1 MLNLT
6 EPPPGILFPNAKPC
20 DFDKSLTD
28 CTKFL
33 LNYGFY
39 KFGLEV
45 IFLINLL
52 LEFLLK
58 LISVYLKISLAS
70 LGFAAWLRMDLLGAL
85 LVVWLFVLISIS
97 RNARKRLWPFLVFY
111 LAFMLPLQ
119 YLLAIGLPS
128 NMCIGL
134 YFFNIFFTIFAK

>member
-39 KFGLEV
+39 KFGLE
-45 IFLINLL
+45 
-52 LEFLLK
+52 
-58 LISVYLKISLAS
+58 ISLAS